1 MAEGPRLPVLQA
13 LSFAAAL
20 GKLAFH
26 DFAGSFGRVTLQP
39 IAHGQ
44 DVTVDLH
51 TIGQVTEQHSFKI
64 RSGALVDEGGLGGEC
79 TQPQPT
85 LDRDERLLNVLS
97 PSKDQPDVG
106 FLMSSQS
113 FTRATA
119 RSSLPPTASA
129 WPRHAVSVRAWLC

>member
-64 RSGALVDEGGLGGEC
+64 RSGALVDEGGLECEC
-79 TQPQPT
+79 TQRQLT
-85 LDRDERLLNVLS
+85 SDRDERLEL
-97 PSKDQPDVG
+97 QFG
-106 FLMSSQS
+106 
-113 FTRATA
+113 
-119 RSSLPPTASA
+119 LPR
-129 WPRHAVSVRAWLC
+129 PRRGHPPVRAADGHAARADS